1 LNKGYAYIS
10 NGSVYFDVPKYN
22 ADFGYG
28 KLSGRVLEEMI
39 SNTRALDGQDE
50 KHHPADFALWKKA
63 SPEHIMR
70 WRSPWS
76 LGFPGWHIEC
86 TAMSTKYL
94 GDHFDIH
101 GGGMDLLFPHHESEV
116 CQATVLHGKE
126 SVKYWMHNN
135 MITTNGQKMGK
146 SLGNFITLNQ
156 FFTGEH
162 PLLERAYLPMTI
174 RYFILQA
181 HYRGTVDFSNEALI
195 AAEKG
200 LQKLYA
206 AEKLLDKLPAK
217 DRSDENITAWVQMC
231 YDAMNDDLNTP
242 KLIAEL
248 FDAVRIINSV
258 KENHLSLTQ
267 KDIELLNT
275 NFRLFFYD
283 ILGMLPEVSSAG
295 NNEIVEGLMNMIME
309 MRHDAKLNKNW
320 AVADSIRN
328 HLTALGI
335 TIKDTKE
342 GAVWEM

>member
-1 LNKGYAYIS
+1 
-10 NGSVYFDVPKYN
+10 
-22 ADFGYG
+22 
-28 KLSGRVLEEMI
+28 
-39 SNTRALDGQDE
+39 
-50 KHHPADFALWKKA
+50 
-63 SPEHIMR
+63 
-70 WRSPWS
+70 
-76 LGFPGWHIEC
+76 
-86 TAMSTKYL
+86 MSTKYL
-94 GDHFDIH
+94 GEQFDIH

-116 CQATVLHGKE
+116 CQATVVNGKE

-135 MITTNGQKMGK
+135 MITINGQKMGK

-162 PLLERAYLPMTI
+162 SMLERAYSPMTI

-217 DRSDENITAWVQMC
+217 EKSDENITAWVLRGE
-231 YDAMNDDLNTP
+231 DAMNDDMNTP

-248 FDAVRIINSV
+248 FDAVRIINSA
-258 KENHLSLTQ
+258 KEHHISLT
-267 KDIELLNT
+267 KEDIEILKI
-275 NFRLFFYD
+275 NFRLFFFD
-283 ILGMLPEVSSAG
+283 ILGLLPEETSTG
-295 NNEIVEGLMNMIME
+295 NNEITEGLMQLIIE
-309 MRHDAKLNKNW
+309 MRQEAKLNKHW
-320 AVADSIRN
+320 AVADAIRG
-328 HLTALGI
+328 HLSALGI